1 MATTATAVSVN
12 QIADMIKMDFLYEFG
27 KQVIDQIGAKLLPD
41 TPENEQANMHFIR
54 FAGAETLDLFGIP
67 FDAFDRLFR
76 NKAIEALE
84 NMMLSDLID
93 LNKEA
98 AKEAMINGD
107 IDEMMARLTNVHTLT
122 ENLEN

>member
-1 MATTATAVSVN
+1 MATNATTVD

-27 KQVIDQIGAKLLPD
+27 KQVINQVGFKLLSD
-41 TPENEQANMHFIR
+41 TPDNEKHNKFIIR
-54 FAGAETLDLFGIP
+54 LAAAVTLDKLGIP
-67 FDAFDRLFR
+67 TDAFDHLFR

-84 NMMLSDLID
+84 DKMLADLID

-107 IDEMMARLTNVHTLT
+107 IDEMMVRLTNVRTLT

>member
-1 MATTATAVSVN
+1 MATNATTVD

-27 KQVIDQIGAKLLPD
+27 KQVIDQVGFELLSD
-41 TPENEQANMHFIR
+41 TPDNKKYNTFITR
-54 FAGAETLDLFGIP
+54 FAAAVTLDKLGIP
-67 FDAFDRLFR
+67 TNAFDHLFR

-84 NMMLSDLID
+84 DKMLDDLID

-98 AKEAMINGD
+98 AKEAIIDGD
-107 IDEMMARLTNVHTLT
+107 IDEMMARLTNIQTLT

>member
-1 MATTATAVSVN
+1 MATNATTVD

-27 KQVIDQIGAKLLPD
+27 KQVIDQVGFELLSD
-41 TPENEQANMHFIR
+41 TPDNKKYNTFITR
-54 FAGAETLDLFGIP
+54 FAAAVTLDKLGIP
-67 FDAFDRLFR
+67 TDAFDHLFR

-84 NMMLSDLID
+84 DKMLADLID

-98 AKEAMINGD
+98 AKEAIIDGD
-107 IDEMMARLTNVHTLT
+107 IDEMMTRLMNVKTLT

>member
-1 MATTATAVSVN
+1 METKTITVE
-12 QIADMIKMDFLYEFG
+12 QIADMIKTDFMYKLG
-27 KQVIDQIGAKLLPD
+27 KQVINEVGIELLPD
-41 TPENEQANMHFIR
+41 TPENEQTNKFLTG

>member
-1 MATTATAVSVN
+1 MATNATTVD

-27 KQVIDQIGAKLLPD
+27 KRVIDQVGFELLSD
-41 TPENEQANMHFIR
+41 TPDNEKHNKFIIR
-54 FAGAETLDLFGIP
+54 LAAAVTLDKLGIP
-67 FDAFDRLFR
+67 TDAFDHLFR

-84 NMMLSDLID
+84 DKMLADLID

-98 AKEAMINGD
+98 AKEAIIDGD
-107 IDEMMARLTNVHTLT
+107 IDEMMARLTNIQTLT